1 MCLHAA
7 APPLSIVSL
16 QRLFSFCFTS
26 TVHYRDF
33 VMLMLTFLV
42 CVDWTDYVLIPLL
55 MMAKMQKIIC
65 CYEGKFLLP
74 VIPDLPFL
82 MFSIL

>member
-1 MCLHAA
+1 MD
-7 APPLSIVSL
+7 
-16 QRLFSFCFTS
+16 R
-26 TVHYRDF
+26 
-33 VMLMLTFLV
+33 
-42 CVDWTDYVLIPLL
+42 TDYVLIPLL

-82 MFSIL
+82 MFSILKKVFLQVFLFV

>member
-1 MCLHAA
+1 MD
-7 APPLSIVSL
+7 
-16 QRLFSFCFTS
+16 R
-26 TVHYRDF
+26 
-33 VMLMLTFLV
+33 
-42 CVDWTDYVLIPLL
+42 TDYVLIPLL

-82 MFSIL
+82 MFSILKKVFPVVFYLYKINTNTYQHISTIYN